1 MPVHVHVPVHAYLT
15 VARATRELRVCRE
28 ENTSIVWMQRR
39 RKEEEEG
46 EEGER
51 KDDPGRGPGSRVQP
65 LLQQQKLCRLHR
77 LQTHSATTI
86 NTQTHYSCL
95 FIQ

>member
-39 RKEEEEG
+39 RKERK
-46 EEGER
+46 ER
-51 KDDPGRGPGSRVQP
+51 GKTIQDEGPGVEFSLSCSSRNCVGCTGCKRTAPQ
-65 LLQQQKLCRLHR
+65 L
-77 LQTHSATTI
+77 
-86 NTQTHYSCL
+86 
-95 FIQ
+95 